1 MEAPIRPIHTDVT
14 TLMKRI
20 PLLSLLTAGLMAV
33 ASAPAA
39 AAQAAPPLTATDCG
53 APALAPALSAFGDAR
68 SYFLAPG
75 GDFEST
81 AHGWSL
87 TGGAMPTA
95 GSGPLRT
102 GAAAKSLRLPA
113 GATATS
119 PVFCVD
125 LNYPTFR
132 FFHAQGASGL
142 SVDVIYPA
150 LGTTKKPKTT
160 SVTSGSASWTLSKD
174 LNLRPDQATN
184 DAGLRQ
190 VQLRFVAATGAKGK
204 GDWLVDDV
212 LIDPRM
218 RG

>member
-1 MEAPIRPIHTDVT
+1 
-14 TLMKRI
+14 MKRSSLVS
-20 PLLSLLTAGLMAV
+20 LLSVCLLAVVASPAHAATTATLTA
-33 ASAPAA
+33 APAMA
-39 AAQAAPPLTATDCG
+39 GCA
-53 APALAPALSAFGDAR
+53 APALTSALASFGDWR

-75 GDFEST
+75 GDFEKS
-81 AHGWSL
+81 AHGWTL
-87 TGGAMPTA
+87 TGGATTST
-95 GSGPLRT
+95 GSGPLRL

-132 FFHAQGASGL
+132 FFSTKGNAPL

-150 LGTTKKPKTT
+150 LGTKKPKATT
-160 SVTSGSASWTLSKD
+160 IKGGATSWTLAKD
-174 LNLRPDQATN
+174 VDLRPTVVTK
-184 DAGLRQ
+184 DAGWRL
-190 VQLRFVAATGAKGK
+190 VQLRYLAATGAT

-218 RG
+218 R